1 MHKTCIK
8 SPKTPYLMEGPFPS
22 HYRKEVAITATKEA
36 ILQDMEDLRCEDF
49 TLNAYNELRNA
60 NLFHLVFAGELVYVK
75 EKKCWYYYDGKVWRP
90 DTGSIV
96 AMECCKQLAVTLP
109 TYCAR
114 IADDAKRAACLKTAA
129 RWQQRRVRETI
140 LSDAKSEMAKSFA
153 AFDSDHD
160 LLNVQNGTLELSTR
174 TFRAHRAQDFLTRL
188 APVDYVAGCHDER
201 FNRFIAEIMCDN
213 HGLCGYLQRC
223 FGYALSGHPREE
235 CLFLLYG
242 ATTRN
247 GKSTLT
253 ESVMNVLGDYA
264 AAVSPDSLAVKRVY
278 SGAPNED
285 IARLKGVR
293 LAAVSEPDS
302 AMTFHASKVKTLTG
316 RDTLTARYLHENSF
330 EFRPQFRL
338 FINTNYLPAV
348 TDVTLFKSGR
358 IRVIPF
364 QRHFSEAEQ
373 DKSLKD
379 YFARDE
385 VKSAILNWLLDGYE
399 LYGLM
404 GLEAP
409 DEAQSA
415 VAEYARVSDKVG
427 RFVDERLTKAPG
439 KYTATSVLY
448 EAYRTWSNE
457 NGEEPYAHKNFV
469 MRLKQFGM
477 VKRKRIGEL
486 NVHCLMGYGLRS
498 DCSNAK

>member
-1 MHKTCIK
+1 M
-8 SPKTPYLMEGPFPS
+8 
-22 HYRKEVAITATKEA
+22 ATQEQ
-36 ILQDMEDLRCEDF
+36 ILNDLADIRCE
-49 TLNAYNELRNA
+49 TYILNRYNELRNA
-60 NLFHLVFAGELVYVK
+60 NLFRLVYAGELAYVP
-75 EKKCWYYYDGKVWRP
+75 EKKCWYYYNGTVWEP
-90 DTGSIV
+90 DTGALY
-96 AMECCKQLAVTLP
+96 AMQCCKQLAVTLP
-109 TYCAR
+109 TYCAG
-114 IADDAKRAACLKTAA
+114 IADDEKRAVCLKTAA

-140 LSDAKSEMAKSFA
+140 LSDAKSEMAVSFSV
-153 AFDSDHD
+153 FDADAD
-160 LLNVQNGTLELSTR
+160 LLNVQNGTIELNDR
-174 TFRAHRAQDFLTRL
+174 TFREHRPEDYLTRL
-188 APVDYVAGCHDER
+188 APVDYVPGCRSER

-213 HGLCGYLQRC
+213 AGLCGYLQRC

-253 ESVMNVLGDYA
+253 ESVMSVLGDYA

-373 DKSLKD
+373 DKSLKEA
-379 YFARDE
+379 FARDE
-385 VKSAILNWLLDGYE
+385 ARSAILNWLLDGYE
-399 LYGLM
+399 LYRAM

-409 DEAQSA
+409 EEAQRA
-415 VAEYARVSDKVG
+415 VAEYARVSDKIG
-427 RFVDERLTKAPG
+427 RFVEERLIKAPG
-439 KYTATSVLY
+439 QVVATTVLY
-448 EAYRTWSNE
+448 EAYRAWSLA
-457 NGEEPYAHKNFV
+457 NGEEPYAHKNFI
-469 MRLKQFGM
+469 MRLKQHET
-477 VKRKRIGEL
+477 VKRKRIGEKMP
-486 NVHCLMGYGLRS
+486 VCLYNYQILPVV
-498 DCSNAK
+498 